1 MKKVFLL
8 FSLVILSACETGEPW
23 KKSQLIEPY
32 ELSEII
38 TSGLDQPVIISI
50 GPAGLI
56 KNSIEVGECRFSE
69 NLAKLNDKVS
79 GLSKNSDIVLYCG
92 CCPFKDCPNI
102 RPAFTLLNDL
112 GFKNHR
118 LLNLSNNLKTDWIDK
133 NYPIIN

>member
-1 MKKVFLL
+1 MRKFFFLL
-8 FSLVILSACETGEPW
+8 SIIIFLACETGEPW
-23 KKSQLIEPY
+23 GKSQLVDPY

-38 TSGLDQPVIISI
+38 NAGVKQPMIISV

-56 KNSIEVGECRFSE
+56 KNSIEVGECRFPE
-69 NLAKLNDKVS
+69 NLAKLNAKIS
-79 GLSKNSDIVLYCG
+79 GLAKNSDIVLYCG

-102 RPAFTLLNDL
+102 RPAFSLLNDL

>member
-1 MKKVFLL
+1 MYKR
-8 FSLVILSACETGEPW
+8 
-23 KKSQLIEPY
+23 Q
-32 ELSEII
+32 
-38 TSGLDQPVIISI
+38 GLDQPVIISI

-92 CCPFKDCPNI
+92 CCPFKDFPNI

>member
-38 TSGLDQPVIISI
+38 TSGLDKPIIISI

-69 NLAKLNDKVS
+69 NLAKLNENPFLVTF
-79 GLSKNSDIVLYCG
+79 LSDYV
-92 CCPFKDCPNI
+92 
-102 RPAFTLLNDL
+102 
-112 GFKNHR
+112 
-118 LLNLSNNLKTDWIDK
+118 
-133 NYPIIN
+133 

>member
-1 MKKVFLL
+1 M
-8 FSLVILSACETGEPW
+8 
-23 KKSQLIEPY
+23 IEPY

-38 TSGLDQPVIISI
+38 TSGWDQPVIISI

-102 RPAFTLLNDL
+102 MPAFTLLNDL